1 MEVLRVEP
9 GGVVAAVSVE
19 DGEYPLV
26 LARSE
31 EGRWVHVVH
40 YQILVLIRR
49 TDAAP
54 GDAGRLAERS
64 VRFRE
69 HLPHH
74 RRSPGHVPRVA
85 GRSHRNTYLAE
96 HGVTRS
102 SAPADRFRVPR
113 FIFLTLSCT
122 HVYMERC
129 VSKIQFRLSSTLSAL
144 SIKQSSLERVDPLSN
159 ATTHVSPRRSPNRRG
174 R

>member
-1 MEVLRVEP
+1 MEFLRVEP

-54 GDAGRLAERS
+54 RD
-64 VRFRE
+64 
-69 HLPHH
+69 
-74 RRSPGHVPRVA
+74 SPD
-85 GRSHRNTYLAE
+85 SY
-96 HGVTRS
+96 
-102 SAPADRFRVPR
+102 
-113 FIFLTLSCT
+113 LTLSVPPSPPLATPGDSPNDLCDF
-122 HVYMERC
+122 E
-129 VSKIQFRLSSTLSAL
+129 STFPTTDAPLVMYSG
-144 SIKQSSLERVDPLSN
+144 SQVDP
-159 ATTHVSPRRSPNRRG
+159 TKTHIWWDTESRGPPHLPMGSPIHIPYALVHPRLQGALCLKDPVPPIVHAICP
-174 R
+174 